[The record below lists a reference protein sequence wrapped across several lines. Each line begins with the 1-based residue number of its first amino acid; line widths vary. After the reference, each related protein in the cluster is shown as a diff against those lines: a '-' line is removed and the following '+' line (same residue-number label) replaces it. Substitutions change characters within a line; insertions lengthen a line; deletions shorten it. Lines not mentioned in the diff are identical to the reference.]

1 MEFNINGWEALV
13 IIILIISL
21 YNIIK
26 EIVIAITY
34 NNVVKKLVASKMS
47 KKECE
52 EVWDSI
58 LPPYDLNYKYT
69 EEVKEKPKKT
79 RSTKKNED

>member
-1 MEFNINGWEALV
+1 MDFNINGWEALV

-52 EVWDSI
+52 EVWNSI
-58 LPPYDLNYKYT
+58 LPPL
-69 EEVKEKPKKT
+69 EEIKEKPKKT